1 MRRHCFRMILGLSL
15 VALGSNTTL
24 RGGTDQADDQI
35 LATLANHQ
43 YDMGNEG
50 RNFLLNE
57 TRSHDFVLLGELHG
71 DNEIPTLLKVLWPD
85 MWTQGYRF
93 IAAEVSP
100 WVAHQLEFVPT
111 GKGPKIQALWTKQ
124 EATEVHAL
132 GDSNTAVIWGC
143 DMEEEQPQLLIREL
157 ARLNPGD
164 PNLRRMVEL
173 TKDGYN
179 RSMSPDLLDLAER
192 SNGRADEVSN
202 DVSVR
207 ENLLATLEIEKNR
220 LRPETKMTAQDER
233 ERLMKKQFLEH
244 FRRYSTP
251 ERHQRCCFV
260 SGETICIEAMMPA
273 ASRRWAISL
282 WSLPLR
288 RARRHLMWEH
298 LVLGVRHIVGNTW
311 NADER
316 QDELAFAI
324 LAEKAKYSATLFD
337 LRPIRALLHRIPR
350 EKRSALQTNLI
361 YWADSYDALIC
372 YKKVTPLDP

>member
-1 MRRHCFRMILGLSL
+1 M
-15 VALGSNTTL
+15 
-24 RGGTDQADDQI
+24 
-35 LATLANHQ
+35 AN
-43 YDMGNEG
+43 DG
-50 RNFLLNE
+50 RNFLFNE
-57 TRSHDFVLLGELHG
+57 ARSHDFVLLGELHG

-100 WVAHQLEFVPT
+100 WVAHQLEFAPT
-111 GKGPKIQALWTKQ
+111 GKGPKIQSLWTKQ

-132 GDSNTAVIWGC
+132 ADSNTTVIWGC
-143 DMEEEQPQLLIREL
+143 DMEEEQPQLLIQEL

-179 RSMSPDLLDLAER
+179 RNMAPDLLDLAER

-207 ENLLATLEIEKNR
+207 ENLLATLEIEKDR

-251 ERHQRCCFV
+251 EV
-260 SGETICIEAMMPA
+260 SSKVLLRFGRNHMHRGYDA
-273 ASRRWAISL
+273 RGISTL
-282 WSLPLR
+282 GNFIVEFATSEGKK
-288 RARRHLMWEH
+288 AFNVGAFGAGGKAHL
-298 LVLGVRHIVGNTW
+298 VGNTW

-316 QDELAFAI
+316 QDELAFAL
-324 LAEKAKYSATLFD
+324 LAEKAKYSATIFD
-337 LRPIRALLHRIPR
+337 LRPIRALLHGIPQ